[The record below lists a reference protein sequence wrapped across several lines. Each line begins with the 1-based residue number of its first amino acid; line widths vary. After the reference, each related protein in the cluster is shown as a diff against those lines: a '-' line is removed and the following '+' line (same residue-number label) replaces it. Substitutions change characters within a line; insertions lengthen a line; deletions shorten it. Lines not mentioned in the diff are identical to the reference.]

1 MTAGPTQL
9 KTTARRGVPAIVAPG
24 CLDMVNFHGPETVP
38 AKFNG
43 RKFYQHNPQV
53 TLMRTTSQECE
64 ELGKIL
70 AQKLN
75 MSTGPVTVL
84 LPLRGIS
91 VISSPGEKFYDP
103 GADHALF
110 TAIEENLRD
119 DIEMIE
125 IDCPINDPAFAQ
137 ACAKALLKNIAK
149 AKQAAAS

>member
-1 MTAGPTQL
+1 LSAGPTRL
-9 KTTARRGVPAIVAPG
+9 EAAARRGVPAIVVPG
-24 CLDMVNFHGPETVP
+24 CLDMVNFNGPETLP
-38 AKFNG
+38 PKFSG

-64 ELGKIL
+64 KLGRIL

-75 MSTGPVTVL
+75 LSTGPITVL

-91 VISSPGEKFYDP
+91 VISSPGQPFYDP
-103 GADHALF
+103 GADHSLF

-125 IDCPINDPAFAQ
+125 LDCPINDAAFAE
-137 ACAKALLKNIAK
+137 ACAKALLKNMAK
-149 AKQAAAS
+149 AKQKR